1 MNTHIPGRRQIAV
14 IGSGVSGLTAA
25 HVLHR
30 HDDVT
35 LFEADDRLGGHAHTH
50 SLSGGDGGE
59 VGVDS
64 GFIVHNRRTY
74 PYLLRLFDELGVTTG
89 PTEMSLSVH
98 CEGCGLEYAGARGL
112 RALWPHRS
120 RRSAAYLR
128 MLVDIPRFHRAARRL
143 LRTAEAV
150 EAKDTADARSAPD
163 TKGTSDTK
171 QTAVG
176 PTLGAFVERHG
187 FSRYFTAHF
196 LLPLVSAVWSC
207 PPGTAL
213 DYPARHLFAF
223 LAHHGMLG
231 IWGSPSWRTVEG
243 GSHTYVERVAKN
255 LHSVRLGTP
264 VRGLVRTENGVL
276 LRTDTEQLDF
286 DGAVVATHADQALAL
301 LDVPTLDELDVLG
314 AFTYSRN
321 RTLLHTDTSVLPE
334 DRDTWAS
341 WNHRLTSC
349 EPDGDPV
356 RVSYHMNR
364 LQGLPAGRDF
374 VVTLNAADSVDPD
387 RVVAAM
393 DYAHPVFTPESV
405 AAQKRLRALDGPT
418 LAFAGAHHGW
428 GFHEDGCRAGVE
440 AAAALGRQW

>member
-1 MNTHIPGRRQIAV
+1 MSTHTPGRRRVAV

-35 LFEADDRLGGHAHTH
+35 LFEADDRPGGHAHTH
-50 SLSGGDGGE
+50 RVLGPDSSEL
-59 VGVDS
+59 GVDS

-74 PYLLRLFDELGVTTG
+74 PHLLRLFDELGVTTK
-89 PTEMSLSVH
+89 PTEMSLSVS

-112 RALWPHRS
+112 RALWPGRS
-120 RRSAAYLR
+120 RHGADYLR

-143 LRTAEAV
+143 VTTAQTV
-150 EAKDTADARSAPD
+150 DPG
-163 TKGTSDTK
+163 GTT
-171 QTAVG
+171 VG
-176 PTLGAFVERHG
+176 PTLRSFVERHG
-187 FSRYFTAHF
+187 FSPYFTAHF

-207 PPGTAL
+207 PAGTAM

-223 LAHHGMLG
+223 LEHHGMLG
-231 IWGSPSWRTVEG
+231 IWGSPRWRTVAG
-243 GSHTYVERVAKN
+243 GSRAYVDRVVKN

-264 VRGLVRTENGVL
+264 VRGLSRTGHGVR
-276 LRTDTEQLDF
+276 LRTDTEELEF
-286 DGAVVATHADQALAL
+286 DAAVVATHADHALAL
-301 LDVPTLDELDVLG
+301 LDAPTPDEAEVLS

-321 RTLLHTDTSVLPE
+321 HTLLHTDTSVLPA
-334 DRDTWAS
+334 DHSAWAS

-349 EPDGDPV
+349 DAGRDPGGEQGRAPV

-364 LQGLPAGRDF
+364 LQGLPEGTDY
-374 VVTLNAADSVDPD
+374 VVTLNADDSVDPD
-387 RVVAAM
+387 RVIAAM
-393 DYAHPVFTPESV
+393 DYTHPVFTPESV
-405 AAQKRLRALDGPT
+405 AAQQRLRTLDGPT